1 MGTIDAVGRTQQN
14 IYTPPITS
22 KKNTEAAVQSW
33 YEGWED
39 ANRLEKLNSSSQY
52 VTADGKSYHM
62 TAEYAEG
69 ATMVFPKVK
78 VTVTDENGNVREYQ
92 VEVNKVDTGNATAI
106 EMFALCSHADTKR
119 GRYKDISSDTAS
131 SWDSLVFYRETAV
144 ENGDIQPGSLGA
156 VFGTQKYNWRDMVGK
171 VAETYSSDE
180 ADTQYL
186 PVDRMKDLMDFYSRF
201 EERPVAF
208 EDWFHAIREYES
220 ISVVSLDS
228 GMNIW
233 IYDKQKKMECYMGK
247 ETLWSRELTDEE
259 YKKAMEIACSPYK
272 AYMKDDSFWDDILSG
287 KCQVE
292 EYDSYVKMMKIMNQN
307 EKMFDNCPSK
317 VKEAWMYAE
326 KTADF
331 YELREKEFISE
342 YMRMQM
348 ERMEKG
354 MGANLLGTTVESAV
368 KMAEQMIKK
377 LEEMDMSHM
386 TAEDKRMK
394 LKERVFYC
402 HFLEKLDSAQKYDPA
417 MLLLSDNITKKFAV

>member
-1 MGTIDAVGRTQQN
+1 
-14 IYTPPITS
+14 
-22 KKNTEAAVQSW
+22 
-33 YEGWED
+33 
-39 ANRLEKLNSSSQY
+39 
-52 VTADGKSYHM
+52 
-62 TAEYAEG
+62 
-69 ATMVFPKVK
+69 
-78 VTVTDENGNVREYQ
+78 
-92 VEVNKVDTGNATAI
+92 
-106 EMFALCSHADTKR
+106 
-119 GRYKDISSDTAS
+119 
-131 SWDSLVFYRETAV
+131 
-144 ENGDIQPGSLGA
+144 
-156 VFGTQKYNWRDMVGK
+156 
-171 VAETYSSDE
+171 
-180 ADTQYL
+180 
-186 PVDRMKDLMDFYSRF
+186 
-201 EERPVAF
+201 
-208 EDWFHAIREYES
+208 
-220 ISVVSLDS
+220 
-228 GMNIW
+228 
-233 IYDKQKKMECYMGK
+233 
-247 ETLWSRELTDEE
+247 
-259 YKKAMEIACSPYK
+259 MEIACSPYK

-292 EYDSYVKMMKIMNQN
+292 EYDSYVKMMKIQNQN